1 MSRDGILTFETP
13 YHFFSF
19 SCNGFSSLIVQEE
32 SVALMLVVATGSL
45 KPPAL
50 PWLKRTLLQG
60 ELNYLALFNT
70 NLGTT
75 PTQIYSNVM

>member
-1 MSRDGILTFETP
+1 MSGDGILTFETP

-32 SVALMLVVATGSL
+32 YEALMLVVATGSL
-45 KPPAL
+45 KPPDL
-50 PWLKRTLLQG
+50 HWLKHTILQG
-60 ELNYLALFNT
+60 VLNYLALFNT

-75 PTQIYSNVM
+75 PNYSNVM